1 MRRNNDNQ
9 EKNTVLYYLNK
20 ICLAFLETNF
30 FFGQHSWKQTLTTKA
45 LIHEN
50 YQDWPQEIL
59 APLSVEPIYD
69 STYIS

>member
-1 MRRNNDNQ
+1 MRRNNDKQ

-20 ICLAFLETNF
+20 ICLIFLETNF
-30 FFGQHSWKQTLTTKA
+30 A

-59 APLSVEPIYD
+59 TPLSVEPIYD
-69 STYIS
+69 STYISGQALIADINTIVA